1 MNLLAEVVTAV
12 EEHQL
17 AELWLPAYW
26 FAIIPAAIFVI
37 MGFVT
42 FSFRDVANR
51 HANDRTANRSNE
63 ASNH

>member
-1 MNLLAEVVTAV
+1 MNLLAEVVTAL

-17 AELWLPAYW
+17 APLWMPIYW

-51 HANDRTANRSNE
+51 HRNRTTAGSNE
-63 ASNH
+63 ANHH

>member
-26 FAIIPAAIFVI
+26 FAIIPAAIFAV

-51 HANDRTANRSNE
+51 QRRREADPSNE
-63 ASNH
+63 ARHH